1 VYILFKLFFCL
12 FIKVVIEHLFQGEQ
26 MNEEEMQDIF
36 DWMDTNK
43 DGQIDAQEA
52 YNAATQFE
60 STG

>member
-1 VYILFKLFFCL
+1 LFKLFFCL

-43 DGQIDAQEA
+43 DGQIDSEEA